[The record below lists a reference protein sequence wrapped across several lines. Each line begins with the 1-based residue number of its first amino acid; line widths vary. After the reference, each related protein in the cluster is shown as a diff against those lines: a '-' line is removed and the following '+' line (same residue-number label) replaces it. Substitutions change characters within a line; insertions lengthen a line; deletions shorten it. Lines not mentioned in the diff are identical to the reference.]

1 MGIFKPAPIAVG
13 LDKADLSL
21 GGNPILKN
29 VSVSIDKA
37 EIAVIIGA
45 NGAGKSSLL
54 SALAGVLPVNSGTH
68 FRQDSQGQPAPITR
82 IGYVMQKPVMLRRS
96 IKGNIDYA
104 IAAAGAAA
112 KIEKKDR
119 AAIRDSILAMV
130 KLDYDLR
137 TPAHK
142 LSQGERQRL
151 AVGRILAMNPGLLML
166 DEATNSLDHQ
176 STVILENHARE
187 AANEGIPVIWVTH
200 NIDQARRLADRI
212 IVMEKGRII
221 RDTDAKEFFEPSR
234 KC

>member
-1 MGIFKPAPIAVG
+1 MGIFKSEPISVRIDNAE
-13 LDKADLSL
+13 LSL
-21 GGNPILKN
+21 GGNPVLKN
-29 VSVSIDKA
+29 VSVNIHKA

-54 SALAGVLPVNSGTH
+54 SALAGVLPLNEGAH
-68 FRQDSQGQPAPITR
+68 FRQDKHGQTAPITR

-104 IAAAGAAA
+104 IAAAGSGAG
-112 KIEKKDR
+112 IEKKDR
-119 AAIRDSILAMV
+119 AAIRDSILSMM
-130 KLDYDLR
+130 KLDYDSR

-200 NIDQARRLADRI
+200 NIDQAKRLADRI
-212 IVMEKGRII
+212 IVMEKGSII
-221 RDTDAKEFFEPSR
+221 HDTNAKEFFEQDLG
-234 KC
+234 

>member
-1 MGIFKPAPIAVG
+1 MGIFKPDPISVRI
-13 LDKADLSL
+13 DNADLSL
-21 GGNPILKN
+21 GGKPVLKN
-29 VSVSIDKA
+29 ISVSVHKP
-37 EIAVIIGA
+37 EITVIIGD

-54 SALAGVLPVNSGTH
+54 SALAGVLPLNKGTH
-68 FRQDSQGQPAPITR
+68 CRQDNQGQPAPITR
-82 IGYVMQKPVMLRRS
+82 IGYVTQKPVMLRRS

-119 AAIRDSILAMV
+119 AAIRDSTLSMV
-130 KLDYDLR
+130 KLTYDLR

-166 DEATNSLDHQ
+166 DEATNSLDHE
-176 STVILENHARE
+176 STVILENHARN
-187 AANEGIPVIWVTH
+187 AANDGIPVIWVTH

-212 IVMEKGRII
+212 IVMKNGRII
-221 RDTDAKEFFEPSR
+221 RDTCAKKFFEN
-234 KC
+234 